1 MRLDEKYR
9 PTKLVDVIGQD
20 KTTKRIELLQSRSWG
35 GRAYWLAGAS
45 GTGKTSIARIIAHMG
60 ADDLYITETVGRQ
73 LSPSIIT
80 DIKNNWAYF
89 PMADKPGYALIV
101 NEAHGLKKPVIELLL
116 DVLENLPANVVV
128 IFTTTIEGHNL
139 FEENLDSSPFA
150 SRCVNLRLASRGLCE
165 PFARRAKEIAET
177 EGLDGKPI
185 EAYVNLMKQCRNNLR
200 MALSEIESGA
210 MLS

>member
-9 PTKLVDVIGQD
+9 PQILADVIGQA
-20 KTTKRIELLQSRSWG
+20 KITKRIELLQARSWG

-45 GTGKTSIARIIAHMG
+45 GTGKTSIARILARMG
-60 ADDLYITETVGRQ
+60 ADKLYIIETVGR
-73 LSPSIIT
+73 LLT
-80 DIKNNWAYF
+80 TTGLVDIKNGWAYL
-89 PMADKPGYALIV
+89 PMADKSGYALIV

-116 DVLENLPANVVV
+116 DVLENLPAHVII
-128 IFTTTIEGHNL
+128 IFTTTIEGNNL

-150 SRCVNLRLASRGLCE
+150 SRCVNLRLSSRGLCG
-165 PFARRAKEIAET
+165 PFAMQAKKIAEA

-185 EAYVNLMKQCRNNLR
+185 EAYVNLLKQCRNNLR

>member
-9 PTKLVDVIGQD
+9 PQTLGEVIGQD
-20 KTTKRIELLQSRSWG
+20 KATKRIELLQSRSWG
-35 GRAYWLAGAS
+35 GRAYWLAGGS
-45 GTGKTSIARIIAHMG
+45 GTGKTTIARIIAKMG
-60 ADDLYITETVGRQ
+60 ADSLYITEAVGR
-73 LSPSIIT
+73 LLT
-80 DIKNNWAYF
+80 TTKLTEIKNGWAYI
-89 PMADKPGYALIV
+89 PMANKPGYALIV
-101 NEAHGLKKPVIELLL
+101 NEAHGLSRPVIELCL
-116 DVLENLPANVVV
+116 DILENLPSNVVV

-139 FEENLDSSPFA
+139 FEANLDSSPFA
-150 SRCVNLRLASRGLCE
+150 SRCVNLRLSSRGLCE
-165 PFARRAKEIAET
+165 PFALRAKEVAEA